1 MGLLSKIKNTLT
13 GGWAEVFIDSED
25 GKRGESLTYTV
36 RCVVGKE
43 PIKISRVYI
52 QFEARESIEIPNYR
66 VGNSGGSG
74 AGSDYR
80 HITASEVL
88 LEKEDTV
95 ADAQELKAGESYS
108 WEGSVEIPDHLPGT
122 FNGKYAAIE
131 WRIIAGLDMTGND
144 PDSGW
149 QAVHVH

>member
-13 GGWAEVFIDSED
+13 GGWADVFIDCDE
-25 GKRGESLTYTV
+25 GKRGETLHYTV

-43 PIKISRVYI
+43 SIKISRVYI

-66 VGNSGGSG
+66 VSDTSSGS
-74 AGSDYR
+74 SSSNYE
-80 HITASEVL
+80 HITASEEL
-88 LEKEDTV
+88 LEKELTV
-95 ADAQELKAGESYS
+95 ADAQELEAGQSYT
-108 WEGSVEIPDHLPGT
+108 WEGSVDIPDHLPGT

-131 WRIIAGLDMTGND
+131 WRILAGLDMTGND